1 MRSTLILI
9 GMFVISMSAS
19 AEPRTIDE
27 LVEQVRKDTLL
38 EKKENIEREEKFRQE
53 HDKQQ
58 QLLADAR
65 ALAEAEEKRSEALK
79 TIYEQNEREINSQ
92 DAELSKKMG
101 SLGEL
106 HGIVRQI
113 ANDMDSII
121 DSSLVSAQI
130 QGRDDVIDK
139 LADSKIL
146 PEISEL
152 ANLWHVALEEMAE
165 AGKVVTFPAKII
177 TNTGDEIQQNVTRI
191 GVFNIV
197 SNGRFL
203 RFLPEAD
210 HLIEPGRQPA
220 GRFQSMALELEHSD
234 SGILPF
240 PIDPTRGAMLAL
252 LIQVPD
258 LATRIKQGGP
268 VGAIIIVIGIIGL
281 LITAFR
287 LFNLGKIERSVNQ
300 QMQNDSPGDNP
311 LGRIMA
317 VYQSNPDTDTETLG
331 LKLDEAILK
340 EMPVLQKG
348 LRPISLL
355 AEVALLLG
363 LLGTVTGIIE
373 TFQAITLYGT
383 GDPRVMS
390 GGISQALVTTVMGL
404 VTSIPL
410 LLVHGFLTTKSNR
423 LIHILDEKS
432 AAFVAALAET
442 HQQKNT

>member
-1 MRSTLILI
+1 M
-9 GMFVISMSAS
+9 ISMPVM

-27 LVEQVRKDTLL
+27 LVEQVRKENLM
-38 EKKENIEREEKFRQE
+38 EKKENIDREEKFRQE

-58 QLLADAR
+58 QLLADAK
-65 ALAEAEEKRSEALK
+65 ALAEAEEKRSQALK
-79 TIYEQNEREINSQ
+79 AIYEQNEREINSQ
-92 DAELSKKMG
+92 DAELSQKMG

-106 HGIVRQI
+106 NGIVRQI

-121 DSSLVSAQI
+121 DSSLVTAQI
-130 QGRDDVIDK
+130 HGRDDVIDK

-152 ANLWHVALEEMAE
+152 ANLWHVALEEMSE

-177 TNTGDEIQQNVTRI
+177 TNTGDEIQQNVTRV
-191 GVFNIV
+191 GVFNVV

-210 HLIEPGRQPA
+210 HLIEPGRQPS
-220 GRFQSMALELEHSD
+220 GRFRSLALDLEKSN

-258 LATRIKQGGP
+258 LETRIKQGGP

-287 LFNLGKIERSVNQ
+287 LYNLGKIERSVNK
-300 QMQNDSPGDNP
+300 QMQASSPGDNP

-340 EMPVLQKG
+340 EMPILQKG

-355 AEVALLLG
+355 AEIALLLG

-410 LLVHGFLTTKSNR
+410 LLVHSFLTTKSNR
-423 LIHILDEKS
+423 LIHVLDEKS
-432 AAFVAALAET
+432 AAFVADLAEA

>member
-1 MRSTLILI
+1 MRLIFIVI
-9 GMFVISMSAS
+9 GMFLVSTSAM
-19 AEPRTIDE
+19 AEPKTIDE
-27 LVEQVRKDTLL
+27 LVEQVRKDNLM
-38 EKKENIEREEKFRQE
+38 EKKEDLDREEKFRQE

-58 QLLADAR
+58 ELLAEAK
-65 ALAEAEEKRSEALK
+65 ALADAEEKRSQALK
-79 TIYEQNEREINSQ
+79 AIYEQNEREINTQDVGLSQ
-92 DAELSKKMG
+92 KMG

-113 ANDMDSII
+113 ANDMDTII
-121 DSSLVSAQI
+121 DTSLVSAQI
-130 QGRDDVIDK
+130 KGRDDVIDK

-177 TNTGDEIQQNVTRI
+177 TNSGDEIQQNVTRV

-203 RFLPEAD
+203 RYLPDAD

-220 GRFQSMALELEHSD
+220 GRFQSRALDLENSNA
-234 SGILPF
+234 GILPF
-240 PIDPTRGAMLAL
+240 PIDPTRGALLAL

-258 LATRIKQGGP
+258 LETRIKQGGP
-268 VGAIIIVIGIIGL
+268 VGAIIIMIGIIGL
-281 LITAFR
+281 LITALR
-287 LFNLGKIERSVNQ
+287 LFNLGKIERSVNR
-300 QMQNDSPGDNP
+300 QMQKDSPGDNP

-317 VYQSNPDTDTETLG
+317 VYQSNPDIDTETLG

-355 AEVALLLG
+355 AEIALLLG

-410 LLVHGFLTTKSNR
+410 LLVHSFLTTKSNR

-432 AAFVAALAET
+432 AAFVARLAET
-442 HQQKNT
+442 HQKKGP